1 MTMIHIDTAYR
12 TALPVR
18 ENPPFRLDTGQGV
31 LLLGSCFT
39 DNIGERLAA
48 SGVQAWVNPGGVQYN
63 PASIAALLRA
73 AMRGALP
80 AGSVFTHEG
89 RTRCWLFPTRF
100 SSADASVASGLFA
113 DTLATLREALLEAS
127 ALIVTFGTAWVYEHR
142 LTATSSFEG
151 VVGNCHKV
159 PAAEF
164 HRRRLGVEEIAAGWK
179 GLVAEARRYRSA
191 HGVEDPLR
199 LIFTVSPIRHFKDG
213 AHENTLSKGTLH
225 LAVASLVESVADSD
239 YFPAYELLCDDLRD
253 YRFYAED
260 MVHPSSVA
268 VDYIWEHFQAVY
280 YTEADRALMSARVR
294 ALRAAAHRP
303 MLQ

>member
-1 MTMIHIDTAYR
+1 MRHIDTAYR

-18 ENPPFRLDTGQGV
+18 ENPPFRLDAGQGV

-48 SGVQAWVNPGGVQYN
+48 SGVQACVNPGGVQYN

-73 AMRGALP
+73 AMREALP

-113 DTLATLREALLEAS
+113 DTLTALREALLEAS
-127 ALIVTFGTAWVYEHR
+127 ALTVTFGTAWVYEHR
-142 LTATSSFEG
+142 RTELSSFEG

-159 PAAEF
+159 AAAEF
-164 HRRRLGVEEIAAGWK
+164 GRRRLGVGEIVADWEA
-179 GLVAEARRYRSA
+179 LVAEVRSYRA
-191 HGVEDPLR
+191 GHGVTDPLR

-225 LAVASLVESVADSD
+225 LAVADLVESVPDSD

-268 VDYIWEHFQAVY
+268 VDYIWEHFRAVY
-280 YTEADRALMSARVR
+280 YTDADRILMCARAR

-303 MLQ
+303 MLL

>member
-1 MTMIHIDTAYR
+1 MRHIDTVYR

-18 ENPPFRLDTGQGV
+18 ENPPFRLDAGQGV

-48 SGVQAWVNPGGVQYN
+48 SGVKAGVNPGGVQYN
-63 PASIAALLRA
+63 PASIASLLRA
-73 AMRGALP
+73 AMKGGLP
-80 AGSVFTHEG
+80 PESVFTYEG

-100 SSADASVASGLFA
+100 SSADASLASLLFA
-113 DTLATLREALLEAS
+113 DTLASLREALLEAS
-127 ALIVTFGTAWVYEHR
+127 TLIVTLGTAWVYEHR
-142 LTATSSFEG
+142 RTGLSPFEG

-164 HRRRLGVEEIAAGWK
+164 SRRRLGVEEIVADWAC
-179 GLVAEARRYRSA
+179 LVDEVRRFRAA
-191 HGVEDPLR
+191 HGVADPLR

-225 LAVASLVESVADSD
+225 LAVAALVESVADSD

-260 MVHPSSVA
+260 MVHPSPVA
-268 VDYIWEHFQAVY
+268 ADYIWKHFQAVY
-280 YTEADRALMSARVR
+280 YTEADRVLMSARAR
-294 ALRAAAHRP
+294 ALRAAGHHPLLR
-303 MLQ
+303 